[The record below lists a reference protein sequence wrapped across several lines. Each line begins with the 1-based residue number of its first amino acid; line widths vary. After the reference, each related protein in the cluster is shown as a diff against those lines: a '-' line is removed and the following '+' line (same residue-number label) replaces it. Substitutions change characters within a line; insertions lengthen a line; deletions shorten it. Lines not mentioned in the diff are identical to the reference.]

1 MDRRRFL
8 QTMVGAT
15 GAVVLGACSADDRSG
30 DKDALPAGSSGTA
43 AESGRPTLRLPGG
56 NFGLPSPFGY
66 RAGPGYRQMS
76 LVYDTLLWTDS
87 SGSLIPWLAS
97 RYERSADG
105 LSYTFELREVHWTD
119 GRPLTA
125 RDVAFT
131 FEYFGSQT
139 LSPLV
144 IAQPRY
150 VVGVTTTG
158 RRTVQ
163 IRLERPAVT
172 FLRAVAATV
181 PIVPEHVWSSIADA
195 QTAPEEALVSTGPY
209 RLKSRSAEEG
219 STLFVANDRFFVGK
233 PFVRRIELVS
243 VADEL
248 NGLLAGDIDGGSP
261 AVEGVTPDALAP
273 FRGND
278 KFGLISHP
286 TGFAFPMYFNLGRGG
301 PLADVRFRRAVA
313 MAIDRGDIVRRLLK
327 GNGAPGSAGFL
338 PPGHPFHTDVEP
350 YSFDLAGANRLLDQA
365 GYPMPSQAEVRR
377 ASDGTPLQFTIVQP
391 NSVPPALSE
400 ILVSQFKAI
409 GVGLS
414 VEVFDHGRLFGAKSS
429 GNFDL
434 VVTPFPGP
442 VGTGIGSDPD
452 ILRSIFSSRGAAEAL
467 HHATG
472 YVNPRVDDL
481 LEQQLTAADE
491 NERKV
496 LVDEIQRAVAGD
508 LPVLTLYYTTLFFA
522 FRRQAFDQWY
532 FTPGGYGPGLPTVYN
547 KHAFVT
553 GAKRGL
559 KVRQPG

>member
-1 MDRRRFL
+1 MA
-8 QTMVGAT
+8 GAT
-15 GAVVLGACSADDRSG
+15 GAVVLGACSADDRSA
-30 DKDALPAGSSGTA
+30 DKEASPAGSGGTA
-43 AESGRPTLRLPGG
+43 AGTGRPTLRLPGG

-87 SGSLIPWLAS
+87 SGALIPWLAS
-97 RYERSADG
+97 RYERSGDG
-105 LSYTFELREVHWTD
+105 LTYTFELREVRWTD

-131 FEYFGSQT
+131 FEYFSAQT

-150 VVGVTTTG
+150 VANVTTTG
-158 RRTVQ
+158 PRRVQ

-172 FLRAVAATV
+172 FLRTVAATV
-181 PIVPEHVWSSIADA
+181 PIVPEHIWSSIADA
-195 QTAPEEALVSTGPY
+195 QTATADALVSTGPY
-209 RLKSRSAEEG
+209 RLRSRSAEEG
-219 STLFVANDRFFVGK
+219 SILFVANDEFFLGK
-233 PFVRRIELVS
+233 PFVRRIELVA

-248 NGLLAGDIDGGSP
+248 NGLLAGDVDGGSP

-278 KFGLISHP
+278 KFGVISQP
-286 TGFAFPMYFNLGRGG
+286 TGFAFPLYFNLGRSG
-301 PLADVRFRRAVA
+301 PLADVRFRKAAA
-313 MAIDRGDIVRRLLK
+313 MAIDREDIVRRLLK
-327 GNGAPGSAGFL
+327 GNGAPGSPGFL

-350 YSFDLAGANRLLDQA
+350 YVYDPAGANHLLDQA
-365 GYPMPSQAEVRR
+365 GYSRPSEGEVRR
-377 ASDGTPLQFTIVQP
+377 ASDGSPLRFTLLQP
-391 NSVPPALSE
+391 NSVPPGLSD
-400 ILVSQFKAI
+400 ILTSQLKAI
-409 GVGLS
+409 GVELS

-452 ILRSIFSSRGAAEAL
+452 ILRSIFSSRGAGEAL

-481 LEQQLTAADE
+481 LEQQLTAADQ
-491 NERKV
+491 NEREV
-496 LVDEIQRAVAGD
+496 LVGEIQRAVAGD

-522 FRRQAFDQWY
+522 FRKQAFDQWY

-547 KHAFVT
+547 KHAFAT

-559 KVRQPG
+559 KVRRGG